1 MCDSNDIVKRSL
13 WRQSRAGSHRTGL
26 PPDNG
31 ELAELLSLEAGDAP
45 HLVQRALRRAA
56 RSAFLWP
63 EEARDLFAQGRSP
76 SELAHV
82 GPFLEKKIREWIE
95 GNVHPPPGPD
105 IRAQFLTTTKA
116 RALLATERGWMNQL
130 RGDLHMHTQWSDGSG
145 TVREMAEAARKR
157 GYEYIAITDHTK
169 GLRVA
174 NGINEESL
182 ARQGREIVALN
193 KELATASDSLT
204 VLRSTEMNLST
215 SGAGGMEASTLTELD
230 LVLASFHSALRRETD
245 QTERYLLPPCATR
258 TFTFWGI
265 PRGRIYNHRSG
276 LHADWPRVFDQ
287 AARLNKAVE
296 YLTGYPDRQD
306 LNVDILKLARQSSLR
321 ADFTRHRLPSSVA
334 ARVYRTRTHRGLVG
348 ENPRGSDRQ
357 LPPLREL
364 KMWAESV
371 RGLITRGDHPSD
383 SCDISLYAS

>member
-1 MCDSNDIVKRSL
+1 MDARIINCKIKRQTDSSQTSL
-13 WRQSRAGSHRTGL
+13 VRQQRHRKEIARRQSRAGSHRTGL

-63 EEARDLFAQGRSP
+63 EEARDLFAQGRSL

-215 SGAGGMEASTLTELD
+215 SGAGDMEASTLTELD

-245 QTERYLLPPCATR
+245 QTERYLAAVRNPYVHIL
-258 TFTFWGI
+258 GH

-296 YLTGYPDRQD
+296 IDGYPDRQD
-306 LNVDILKLARQSSLR
+306 LNVDILKLARQS
-321 ADFTRHRLPSSVA
+321 AC
-334 ARVYRTRTHRGLVG
+334 
-348 ENPRGSDRQ
+348 
-357 LPPLREL
+357 
-364 KMWAESV
+364 V
-371 RGLITRGDHPSD
+371 R
-383 SCDISLYAS
+383 ISLGTDSHHPWQLEFIELALTAALLAKIPADRIVNFLHSVN